1 MSALKNKKRKF
12 KLFDMNRDG
21 KGAVEEN
28 RKPTFAFFFK
38 SLFRKFPQLLRLN
51 ILMIFQALP
60 IIFIAIAFFAGKKT
74 PTATSVSFAP
84 LFGIDQSLSMPG
96 ATQTLDMSSIQM
108 ALPVFSTAV
117 NITII
122 ILAVIMLITWGWQNV
137 GATYVLRG
145 LFRGDPVFVFTD
157 FFYGIKKNLKQGFF
171 FGLID
176 LLFMGVLIIDFFFFY
191 QQTGNSFGTDFMYFV
206 IFALAIIY
214 FMMRFYVYLLL
225 ITFDM
230 KNFKIIKN
238 SFIFSIL
245 GIKRNILAFLGIALL
260 VVLHFFLSMYL
271 MMGAFGFVVIL
282 PLVYI
287 FATTAF
293 MSCYAAYP
301 TIDKYMIAPYAKP
314 ENNEEFVYLKPPSD
328 DEESSPEEQTESE

>member
-1 MSALKNKKRKF
+1 MKNKKRKF

-60 IIFIAIAFFAGKKT
+60 LLFIAVAFFAGKKT
-74 PTATSVSFAP
+74 PTATSITFAP
-84 LFGIDQSLSMPG
+84 LFGIDQVLSTPSV
-96 ATQTLDMSSIQM
+96 TQTLDMSSIQM
-108 ALPVFSTAV
+108 GLPVFSTAV
-117 NITII
+117 NVTII
-122 ILAVIMLITWGWQNV
+122 ILAVFMLITWGWQNV

-176 LLFMGVLIIDFFFFY
+176 LLFTGVLVIDFIFFY

-260 VVLHFFLSMYL
+260 VVLHVLLSMYL

-301 TIDKYMIAPYAKP
+301 IIDKYLIAPYAKP
-314 ENNEEFVYLKPPSD
+314 ENTEEFIYLKPSGEGQSEDASD
-328 DEESSPEEQTESE
+328 EADASNLE